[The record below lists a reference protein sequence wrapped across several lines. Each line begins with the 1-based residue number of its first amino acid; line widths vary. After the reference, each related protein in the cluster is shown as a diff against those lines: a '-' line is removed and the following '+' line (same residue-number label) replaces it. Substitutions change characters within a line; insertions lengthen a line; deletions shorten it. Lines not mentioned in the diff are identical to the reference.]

1 MQLSFKE
8 AKKLSEAFTSVYA
21 AYSALEDVRASGGFS
36 EYVDEKRECKHCGA
50 PTSEHVE
57 LAAKT
62 ANSAVRKLL
71 LDLQGYFNA
80 ERGADRYYR
89 DYDLKERVNAVIAQT
104 DNIVDLQT
112 TTNPGSPKLPPF
124 EEMWKRVQ
132 EYPEWSAHLSSI
144 NRTMDC
150 ECFYDLI
157 CRKLREGART
167 EGEIIKK

>member
-62 ANSAVRKLL
+62 DNSAV
-71 LDLQGYFNA
+71 DA
-80 ERGADRYYR
+80 
-89 DYDLKERVNAVIAQT
+89 I
-104 DNIVDLQT
+104 
-112 TTNPGSPKLPPF
+112 LPPF

-157 CRKLREGART
+157 CRQLREGART